1 MRSEP
6 WFARSSRER
15 PNFSPGAPTLGNGKW
30 KSVTD
35 QRSERATET
44 TEHAEAEAFTTDA
57 TTAFAVSVV
66 VALVT
71 AGYVLSIRG
80 AAEARVVER
89 TVPFL
94 ADNVGRSLAWVGA
107 FAVVNVVGRRFATPV
122 SARYPGRESTAA
134 SLGRLA
140 VVASVTAAVLGATLE
155 LTVGALDDT
164 VYLWFG
170 GGGVALAAAVT
181 YYVLVRAPDLQQ
193 WVSRAKFIGVLLV
206 LGGASLVVSWWE
218 TTNQT
223 WDIYVAVVR
232 WVYTPVVFA
241 SFAVYYLVAFADTSQ
256 RSDDEGIGA
265 LSLAALVALVECYRG
280 PTDCWKLLEHEE
292 NDGETV

>member
-1 MRSEP
+1 M
-6 WFARSSRER
+6 
-15 PNFSPGAPTLGNGKW
+15 
-30 KSVTD
+30 TD

-44 TEHAEAEAFTTDA
+44 AEHAEAEEFTTDA
-57 TTAFAVSVV
+57 TTALAVSVV

-80 AAEARVVER
+80 VAEARFVER

-107 FAVVNVVGRRFATPV
+107 FAVVNLVGRRFATPV
-122 SARYPGRESTAA
+122 SVRYPGHESAAA

-140 VVASVTAAVLGATLE
+140 VVAAVTAAVLGATLE
-155 LTVGALDDT
+155 LTVGSLDDA
-164 VYLWFG
+164 VYRWFG

-193 WVSRAKFIGVLLV
+193 WVSWAKFLGTLLV

-232 WVYTPVVFA
+232 WVYTPVVFC

-256 RSDDEGIGA
+256 RSDDEGIGV

-280 PTDCWKLLEHEE
+280 PTDFWKLLERE
-292 NDGETV
+292 DDETETTV